1 MPDGAVRILVTAEL
15 PVIRE
20 RFAAR
25 MHGTLPPPAAAMPER
40 RHGMFDRKPHDRHV
54 HNGQTAADEICCRLV
69 FVSTTPP
76 PDTRK

>member
-1 MPDGAVRILVTAEL
+1 M
-15 PVIRE
+15 IRE

-25 MHGTLPPPAAAMPER
+25 MHGTRPPPAAAMPER
-40 RHGMFDRKPHDRHV
+40 RHGMFDRKLHDRHV